1 MEENKIDY
9 ELANKLLSKMNFTFG
24 LINVILVIGIL
35 FWVTGLGVG
44 ISILINLLNK

>member
-35 FWVTGLGVG
+35 FWVTGAGIT